1 MIVVFG
7 SIALD
12 LVTNVSRIPEPGES
26 LHCAGYALVPGSKGG
41 NQALAAARSGAR
53 VIHIASVGRDA
64 HAALA
69 TDLLHNAGV
78 DMTHVGI
85 SERATGLCVVTVAAD
100 GENTVVAAAGA
111 NLDTR
116 VAQLEA
122 VVFGA
127 GDTLVLQLEVTPDDN
142 FAAAAHGQ
150 ARGAR
155 VVLNA
160 APAAAVPANTLAC
173 LDFLIVNEHE
183 VMIVAKSVNISAR
196 TPQEA
201 GAALNSRYGC
211 STIVTLGAQGV
222 HAWHAGTEVKLSAPV
237 IRPVDTTAAG
247 DSFVGAFVAAL
258 DAGADFST
266 ALQRGVVAG
275 SLACMAAGAQPAIP
289 DLQQILSFIS
299 GT

>member
-142 FAAAAHGQ
+142 FAAAAHGH

-183 VMIVAKSVNISAR
+183 AMIVAKSVNISAR